1 VQVELLEERREESG
15 VTPSFF
21 DSGTNS
27 ELTGKFGVTPSF
39 FGANDKRGSD
49 PSEKKTMKRDPIRIF
64 ILALAIAGSVNAS
77 PPENDTH
84 FRTQTFMVELPG
96 MWKQLPSN
104 ETFAFVRGADTVF
117 ISSLDT
123 QTKFQWRG
131 GKATAAWLTEIRR
144 KALDDAAQGK
154 ITFTPR
160 RGMLKD
166 GREMYYFSGLDLLN
180 KKRFYVAVVGL
191 PEVLVSM
198 TLYRS
203 MAEPSAGFE
212 ELFTGIMWS
221 VRSPAG

>member
-1 VQVELLEERREESG
+1 
-15 VTPSFF
+15 
-21 DSGTNS
+21 
-27 ELTGKFGVTPSF
+27 
-39 FGANDKRGSD
+39 
-49 PSEKKTMKRDPIRIF
+49 MKPDRMRIF
-64 ILALAIAGSVNAS
+64 ILALAIAGSVNAA

-84 FRTQTFMVELPG
+84 LRTQTFVVELPG

-104 ETFAFVRGADTVF
+104 EAFAFVRGADTVY
-117 ISSLDT
+117 ISPVDV

-131 GKATAAWLTEIRR
+131 GKVTAAWLADIRR
-144 KALDDAAQGK
+144 DALDNVAQGK

-160 RGMLKD
+160 RGTLND
-166 GREMYYFSGLDLLN
+166 GRQLYYFSGVDSLN

-203 MAEPSAGFE
+203 TAEPSAGFE

>member
-1 VQVELLEERREESG
+1 M
-15 VTPSFF
+15 
-21 DSGTNS
+21 
-27 ELTGKFGVTPSF
+27 K
-39 FGANDKRGSD
+39 SD
-49 PSEKKTMKRDPIRIF
+49 RIRIS
-64 ILALAIAGSVNAS
+64 ILALAIAGSVNAA

-84 FRTQTFMVELPG
+84 LRTQTFVMALPG
-96 MWKQLPSN
+96 MWKRLPSN
-104 ETFAFVRGADTVF
+104 EAVVFARGADTIF
-117 ISSLDT
+117 ISPLDT
-123 QTKFQWRG
+123 QTKLLWRG
-131 GKATAAWLTEIRR
+131 GKATAVWLVDIRR
-144 KALDDAAQGK
+144 KALDEVAQGK

-160 RGMLKD
+160 RGTRKD
-166 GREMYYFSGLDLLN
+166 GREMYYFSGVDLLN